1 MSELL
6 SKINSLAIFRD
17 VRTKEPIISL
27 VSFLEA
33 VDEVGVP
40 QESIIEAYSEFVGEV
55 YTISSDGDFS
65 ECVKKAV
72 MDSDNPYR
80 TACIENKKSEGKQS
94 ISALLTMM
102 ADNEL
107 KVLDEIASLSYP
119 DLAKYIFYEGYI
131 PQFKSSGLHISKSYK
146 SMIDRLT

>member
-1 MSELL
+1 MSEVL

-17 VRTKEPIISL
+17 VRQKEPIRSL
-27 VSFLEA
+27 ITFLER

-40 QESIIEAYSEFVGEV
+40 QEKIIEAYSEFVGSV
-55 YTISSDGDFS
+55 YEISSDGDFS
-65 ECVKKAV
+65 ECVKRAV
-72 MDSDNPYR
+72 LDSDNPYR
-80 TACIENKKSEGKQS
+80 TACIEHKKSGGNQN
-94 ISALLTMM
+94 ISALLSMM

-119 DLAKYIFYEGYI
+119 DLSKYIFYDGYI

-146 SMIDRLT
+146 SMLDRIA

>member
-1 MSELL
+1 MSEVL

-17 VRTKEPIISL
+17 VRQKEPFQSL
-27 VSFLEA
+27 ITFLER

-40 QESIIEAYSEFVGEV
+40 QEKIIEAYSEFVGSV
-55 YTISSDGDFS
+55 YEISSDGDFS
-65 ECVKKAV
+65 ECVKRAV
-72 MDSDNPYR
+72 LDSDNPYR
-80 TACIENKKSEGKQS
+80 TACIEHQKSGGSQN
-94 ISALLTMM
+94 ISALLSMM

-119 DLAKYIFYEGYI
+119 DLSKYIFYDGYI

-146 SMIDRLT
+146 AMLDRIE

>member
-1 MSELL
+1 MSEVL

-17 VRTKEPIISL
+17 VRQKEPFQSL
-27 VSFLEA
+27 ITFLER

-40 QESIIEAYSEFVGEV
+40 QEKIIEAYSEFVGSV
-55 YTISSDGDFS
+55 YEISSDGDFS
-65 ECVKKAV
+65 ECVKRAV
-72 MDSDNPYR
+72 LDSDNPYR
-80 TACIENKKSEGKQS
+80 TACIEHKKSGGSQN
-94 ISALLTMM
+94 ISALLSMM

-119 DLAKYIFYEGYI
+119 DLSKYIFYDGYI

-146 SMIDRLT
+146 SMLDRIA